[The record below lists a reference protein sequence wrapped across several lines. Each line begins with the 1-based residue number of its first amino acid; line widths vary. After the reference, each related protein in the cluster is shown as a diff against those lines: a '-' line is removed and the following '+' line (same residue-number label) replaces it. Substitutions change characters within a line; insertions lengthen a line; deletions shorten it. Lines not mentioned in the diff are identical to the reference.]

1 MTRHPHHFKIALA
14 LAISAGAWG
23 IYWLPQRILEEGGL
37 TGGWGTIAQMII
49 GVLLLTPIAMWR
61 KIKGR
66 STGLELPMVGLLVGG
81 GFICYALSFLLT
93 DVVRALIL
101 FYMTRIWTTI
111 FEMLFLKRRPGLERV
126 LTLGLALGGLWIVFS
141 KQTIIPLPQ
150 NAGDWLA
157 LAGGAIFAGGMIRLE
172 VTKNDGVFPIIF
184 SFFVYGS
191 LFNIVAGFLLSEHLG
206 PVPAI
211 DSFVSMSLFLI
222 IISVFYFIPTGIVI
236 LWAPSKL
243 GAGLCSILFLTEIV
257 VGVTSS
263 SILTHEPF
271 GWREIVGR
279 SMIIIGGIFA
289 VVLAPKE
296 EKKVST

>member
-81 GFICYALSFLLT
+81 GFICYALSFLFT

-101 FYMTRIWTTI
+101 FYMTPIWTTI

-126 LTLGLALGGLWIVFS
+126 LTLALALGGLWIVFS

-184 SFFVYGS
+184 SFFVYGT

-263 SILTHEPF
+263 SILTDEPF
-271 GWREIVGR
+271 GWREIVGS
-279 SMIIIGGIFA
+279 SMIIIGGILA

>member
-49 GVLLLTPIAMWR
+49 GVLLLSPIAMWR

-101 FYMTRIWTTI
+101 FYMTPIWTTI

-184 SFFVYGS
+184 SFFVYGT

-206 PVPAI
+206 PVPALG
-211 DSFVSMSLFLI
+211 SFVSMSLFLI

-263 SILTHEPF
+263 SILTDEPF
-271 GWREIVGR
+271 GWREIVGS
-279 SMIIIGGIFA
+279 SMIIIGGILA

>member
-49 GVLLLTPIAMWR
+49 GVLLLLPIAMWR

-101 FYMTRIWTTI
+101 FYMTPIWTTI

-184 SFFVYGS
+184 SFFVYGT

-263 SILTHEPF
+263 SILTDEPF
-271 GWREIVGR
+271 GWREIVGS
-279 SMIIIGGIFA
+279 SMIIIGGILA